1 MMMRL
6 LSTTYLLA
14 AQVLLFL
21 PASIKKVEGADG
33 HVTPSE
39 LRELLRLE
47 RRLLNLSCCHDK
59 LDEARQELE
68 ELLQPSDVDPTVHP
82 LKGKLEEK
90 LDKNSDTVHFLF
102 ILC

>member
-68 ELLQPSDVDPTVHP
+68 ELLQPSVVDPTVHP
-82 LKGKLEEK
+82 LKGKLEQ
-90 LDKNSDTVHFLF
+90 KNSDTVHFLF
-102 ILC
+102 ILF